1 MNYTQT
7 SKFSSNLAISS
18 LLIYSKYVKMKKINE
33 FSVQELTEILDKNS
47 LFIGKLTGN
56 SASLQNSQII
66 KITYSERHT
75 Q

>member
-1 MNYTQT
+1 
-7 SKFSSNLAISS
+7 
-18 LLIYSKYVKMKKINE
+18 MKKINE